1 MKKNL
6 VIGYTVLIL
15 VVLGLLLSGC
25 GEAKPQ
31 PAPDSLPAPSP
42 DAGPEPS
49 PTPTPTPEPTPSP
62 TPEHSEFY
70 IPGLQVEDVIR
81 YFSEVALDAE
91 FSDGDK
97 ANLLQKWHSPI
108 TYIVY
113 GPSTEEDLAIIG
125 ELADWL
131 NELEGF
137 PGMYST
143 EDPALANLSIYFC
156 PQDDMPIIL
165 GDNFWG
171 LDGGVTFW
179 YDDMNRI
186 YDATICYREDMTGPV
201 RRSVILEEIY
211 NGLGPVQDTSLR
223 EDSLIWSGYG
233 EVQEL
238 TAVDELILKLLY
250 HPSLRCGMDE
260 VECEQAIREL
270 YY

>member
-1 MKKNL
+1 MKKHFSTGCILAAFMLL
-6 VIGYTVLIL
+6 V
-15 VVLGLLLSGC
+15 LLLCGC
-25 GEAKPQ
+25 AHAEPQ
-31 PAPDSLPAPSP
+31 QTPAPTPA
-42 DAGPEPS
+42 ATPEPI
-49 PTPTPTPEPTPSP
+49 PEPTPEPTPEP
-62 TPEHSEFY
+62 APEHSELY
-70 IPGLQVEDVIR
+70 IPGLPVEDVIR

-91 FSDGDK
+91 FVSGGD
-97 ANLLQKWHSPI
+97 ASLLQKWHIPI
-108 TYIVY
+108 SYIVHGSY
-113 GPSTEEDLAIIG
+113 TEEDLAIIG
-125 ELADWL
+125 ELAVWL

-137 PGMYST
+137 PGMERT

-171 LDGGVTFW
+171 LDGGVSFW

-211 NGLGPVQDTSLR
+211 NGLGPVQDTNLR
-223 EDSLIWSGYG
+223 ENSLIWSGYG

-250 HPSLRCGMDE
+250 HPSLRCGMNAA
-260 VECEQAIREL
+260 ECEAAIREL